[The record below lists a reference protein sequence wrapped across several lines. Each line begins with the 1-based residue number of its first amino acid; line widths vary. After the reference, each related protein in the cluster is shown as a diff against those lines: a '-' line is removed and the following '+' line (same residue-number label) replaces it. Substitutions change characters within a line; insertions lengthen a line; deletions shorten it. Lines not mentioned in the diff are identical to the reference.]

1 MSRLIVSN
9 IETQNI
15 KFDSDTT
22 AFTINSG
29 GTTNFSQN
37 VSGSGY
43 DLLANVY
50 SASTVT
56 STEITLPTGYDS
68 YYLQLTA
75 LGDYSSSASNW
86 CLQQKRE
93 GESSFDTSSYTTQS
107 KLQDL
112 TNNQVNTNSG
122 GSRMILSHAASL
134 NMYFAHQIYLNN
146 YGRTDVANVMSF
158 LTSKSLGGASST
170 WAGGGAHTTEANNM
184 ARVSAVK
191 YFPANG
197 NITRIQY
204 KLFGIK

>member
-1 MSRLIVSN
+1 MVSTLKVN
-9 IETQNI
+9 KIQIPNS
-15 KFDSDTT
+15 DSDVISLDASTGNIT
-22 AFTINSG
+22 FNKTI
-29 GTTNFSQN
+29 
-37 VSGSGY
+37 SGSGY

-50 SASTVT
+50 SDSTVT
-56 STEITLPTGYDS
+56 SVEITLPTGYDS

-75 LGDYSSSASNW
+75 LGDHSSASSWNF
-86 CLQQKRE
+86 QQKRD

>member
-1 MSRLIVSN
+1 MVSTLKVN
-9 IETQNI
+9 KIQIPNS
-15 KFDSDTT
+15 DSDVISLDASTGNIT
-22 AFTINSG
+22 FNKTI
-29 GTTNFSQN
+29 
-37 VSGSGY
+37 SGSGY

-93 GESSFDTSSYTTQS
+93 GESDFDTSNYTTQS

-122 GSRMILSHAASL
+122 GSHMILSHAASL
-134 NMYFAHQIYLNN
+134 DSYFAHNIYLNN
-146 YGRTDVANVMSF
+146 YGRTDVTSAMTF
-158 LTSKSLGGASST
+158 LTSKSKSGASST
-170 WAGGGAHTTEANNM
+170 WLGGGAHTTEANNL
-184 ARVSAVK
+184 ARMSAVK

-204 KLFGIK
+204 KLFGIE

>member
-1 MSRLIVSN
+1 MSRLIVTN

-22 AFTINSG
+22 AFTINSS

-43 DLLANVY
+43 DLLPNVY
-50 SASTVT
+50 SDSTVT
-56 STEITLPTGYDS
+56 STEIALPTGYDS

-75 LGDYSSSASNW
+75 LGDYSSEGNM
-86 CLQQKRE
+86 CLTNKRE
-93 GESSFDTSSYTTQS
+93 GESSFDTSDYTTQC

-112 TNNQVNTNSG
+112 TNSQVNANASYAF
-122 GSRMILSHAASL
+122 MILSSVAAL
-134 NMYFAHQIYLNN
+134 NSYFAHNIYLNN
-146 YGRTDVANVMSF
+146 YGRTDVASAMTF
-158 LTSKSLGGASST
+158 LTSKSKSGSSST
-170 WAGGGAHTTEANNM
+170 WCGGGTHTVEANNL

-191 YFPANG
+191 YSPAYG

>member
-1 MSRLIVSN
+1 MASILKVDSIRGSGQNTDSITLDGSGN
-9 IETQNI
+9 ISFN
-15 KFDSDTT
+15 K
-22 AFTINSG
+22 TI
-29 GTTNFSQN
+29 
-37 VSGSGY
+37 SGSGY

-75 LGDYSSSASNW
+75 LGDYSSEGNW
-86 CLQQKRE
+86 CLTNKRE
-93 GESSFDTSSYTTQS
+93 GESSFDTSDYTTQC

-112 TNNQVNTNSG
+112 TNSQVNANASYAF
-122 GSRMILSHAASL
+122 MILSSVAAL
-134 NMYFAHQIYLNN
+134 NSYFAHNIYLNN
-146 YGRTDVANVMSF
+146 YGRTDVASAMTF
-158 LTSKSLGGASST
+158 LTSKSKSGSSST
-170 WAGGGAHTTEANNM
+170 WCGGGTHTVEANNL

-191 YFPANG
+191 YSPAYG

>member
-1 MSRLIVSN
+1 MASILKVDSIRGSGQNTDSITLDGSGN
-9 IETQNI
+9 ISFN
-15 KFDSDTT
+15 K
-22 AFTINSG
+22 TI
-29 GTTNFSQN
+29 
-37 VSGSGY
+37 SGSGY

-75 LGDYSSSASNW
+75 LGDYSSEGNW
-86 CLQQKRE
+86 CLTNKRE
-93 GESSFDTSSYTTQS
+93 GESSFDTSDYTTQC

-112 TNNQVNTNSG
+112 TNSQVNAN
-122 GSRMILSHAASL
+122 GSYAFMILSSVAAL
-134 NMYFAHQIYLNN
+134 NTYFAHNIYLNN
-146 YGRTDVANVMSF
+146 YGRTDVASAMTF
-158 LTSKSLGGASST
+158 LTSKSKSGSSST
-170 WAGGGAHTTEANNM
+170 WCGGGAHTTEANNL

-191 YFPANG
+191 YSPAYG